1 MVDFFFSLFFCF
13 GSLYAQENGS
23 TIQSDSIPVFKQL
36 YIAFAGPYPASPSS
50 ALGHIFLVIEPDTLS
65 KTPYLLWKAINF
77 GADIESINQ
86 IELFWYGLFGGLKGK
101 FSELYFHEKIQ
112 EYSNIESR
120 PIWLIPVNLSY
131 QEKRR
136 FQIELENRKNET
148 YNYRFTN
155 LNCVNYIEDLVL
167 ASIDSNTAMPTRFY
181 TTPEDFIISSPILQ
195 SRISKPILL
204 KSIEQILSEN
214 SIHKSQNLSFQLLF
228 LEKKLQLENKMP
240 SKKQQSVLEELR
252 VSVMNQKNESIQK
265 VVFQDQKLYLHPLQF
280 FESFAG
286 ISDKQS
292 ELRLN
297 YRFAAHDFHDKDD
310 AFSRVELIEVA
321 KLSLGFSAKQ
331 KPIVHSYSIFNQMS
345 LQASTALS
353 NYYAWSL
360 SIGGKRRIDL
370 ENSPFSHEFIIGT
383 GKSFYWFDNKNYT
396 SAFLV
401 SFAPS
406 YIHFNGFNFDLKLE
420 YIQLVHFKAITWL
433 QKVEQYVD
441 IFHQKFRFNPVY
453 SSEISFRMANS
464 FRLMQKASISVNGY
478 DLSIGIRKSF

>member
-1 MVDFFFSLFFCF
+1 
-13 GSLYAQENGS
+13 
-23 TIQSDSIPVFKQL
+23 
-36 YIAFAGPYPASPSS
+36 
-50 ALGHIFLVIEPDTLS
+50 
-65 KTPYLLWKAINF
+65 
-77 GADIESINQ
+77 
-86 IELFWYGLFGGLKGK
+86 
-101 FSELYFHEKIQ
+101 
-112 EYSNIESR
+112 
-120 PIWLIPVNLSY
+120 
-131 QEKRR
+131 
-136 FQIELENRKNET
+136 
-148 YNYRFTN
+148 
-155 LNCVNYIEDLVL
+155 
-167 ASIDSNTAMPTRFY
+167 
-181 TTPEDFIISSPILQ
+181 
-195 SRISKPILL
+195 
-204 KSIEQILSEN
+204 
-214 SIHKSQNLSFQLLF
+214 
-228 LEKKLQLENKMP
+228 
-240 SKKQQSVLEELR
+240 
-252 VSVMNQKNESIQK
+252 MNQKNESIQK